1 MLLSMRQ
8 VSIGESAVHCDVI
21 MPIIQ
26 YIMTHAY
33 HTSDEGLGLSH
44 SIQCGNES
52 LTFTSPTLHFGVVTG
67 GLF

>member
-1 MLLSMRQ
+1 MRQ
-8 VSIGESAVHCDVI
+8 VSIGESAVHCDLI

-52 LTFTSPTLHFGVVTG
+52 LTFTSPILYFGIVTG

>member
-1 MLLSMRQ
+1 MNQQCTACNELDNL
-8 VSIGESAVHCDVI
+8 I
-21 MPIIQ
+21 MPLIQ

-33 HTSDEGLGLSH
+33 HTSDEGLGLSY
-44 SIQCGNES
+44 SIQRDNES